1 MQERLDGRAK
11 LPPRVRLFPW
21 PRPVSLAGSP
31 AGRAIGAD
39 PDTHDRDLDLAVN
52 MLRRR
57 MPDLSAGEPV
67 WPWQK
72 WTLTLG
78 PAVFAAAMMLAPEQ
92 AIFALATVL
101 VLPFFCVVALRAAAL
116 WTTAVGQAR
125 PSMTVSTGLKSEPL
139 PRYSILVPI
148 FNEAAVV
155 PDLISALAAI
165 DYPHDRLEIL
175 LILES
180 VDTATREAVGLA
192 PLLPHMTTVIVPDGS
207 PRTKPRAL
215 NYGLRRATGDL
226 VVIYDAEDV
235 PEPSQLRRAASLLA
249 SDSKL
254 GCVQARL
261 NVLNDAENW
270 LTRQFTIEYTVL
282 FDCVLPTLERLGLPV
297 PLGGTSNHFSRTA
310 LEEVGAWDPFNVTED
325 ADLGIRLARN
335 GWTVKVLASTTW
347 EEAPPT
353 FKAWL
358 KQRTRW
364 LKGWMQTYLVHMRAP
379 GVTVSDLGPLQFLG
393 LQVLMGGLILSALVH
408 PWFYVL
414 AIVEAAYGPLRTL
427 HHHALSELVTV
438 VGIINLVLGY
448 ATGVALGCVA
458 VAGRGRHGL
467 AAWAFLMP
475 VYWLLISLAAYRAL
489 FQMVSAPY
497 RWEKTQH
504 RPRADFAKMSYEGNV
519 PLRTFDAGS
528 RDDAATSRFNAPSRA
543 RQARPGTSCR
553 AGSTSPKRSA

>member
-1 MQERLDGRAK
+1 M
-11 LPPRVRLFPW
+11 
-21 PRPVSLAGSP
+21 
-31 AGRAIGAD
+31 
-39 PDTHDRDLDLAVN
+39 
-52 MLRRR
+52 
-57 MPDLSAGEPV
+57 
-67 WPWQK
+67 
-72 WTLTLG
+72 
-78 PAVFAAAMMLAPEQ
+78 
-92 AIFALATVL
+92 
-101 VLPFFCVVALRAAAL
+101 
-116 WTTAVGQAR
+116 
-125 PSMTVSTGLKSEPL
+125 
-139 PRYSILVPI
+139 
-148 FNEAAVV
+148 
-155 PDLISALAAI
+155 
-165 DYPHDRLEIL
+165 
-175 LILES
+175 
-180 VDTATREAVGLA
+180 
-192 PLLPHMTTVIVPDGS
+192 
-207 PRTKPRAL
+207 
-215 NYGLRRATGDL
+215 
-226 VVIYDAEDV
+226 
-235 PEPSQLRRAASLLA
+235 
-249 SDSKL
+249 
-254 GCVQARL
+254 
-261 NVLNDAENW
+261 
-270 LTRQFTIEYTVL
+270 
-282 FDCVLPTLERLGLPV
+282 PV

-379 GVTVSDLGPLQFLG
+379 GVTVRDLGPLQFLG